1 MPLKSNAKNKPRL
14 PRKIKILGQVW
25 RVLYV
30 KDLRVSSDEDDDSD
44 DERVS
49 GLSDGNRRTISICT
63 TSNRTPAE
71 VHSTLIHEI
80 LHSIIFVSGQRN
92 LLTPAQEEAL
102 VVALEHGLAPVLSL
116 L

>member
-1 MPLKSNAKNKPRL
+1 MKSNVKSKPRL

-30 KDLRVSSDEDDDSD
+30 KDLRVDSSNEDDDSD

-71 VHSTLIHEI
+71 VHSTLVHEI